1 MSKIKSYD
9 KNLYPSTEDAIWE
22 ILDRHMIDAGEPP
35 IYSAKALENVC
46 LFLAENDIPHSYTLL
61 SAPSDAK
68 CDELVS
74 LIWHEAGK
82 VGNEVWYT
90 YGKNFSKK
98 NYRLSLTVSAEGL
111 EDIQDW
117 IYLSDLKGVGV
128 LDWKGEQIL

>member
-1 MSKIKSYD
+1 MSKFKIYD
-9 KNLYPSTEDAIWE
+9 KSLYPSIENAIWE
-22 ILDRHMIDAGEPP
+22 ILDGHMIDAGDPP
-35 IYSAKALENVC
+35 VYSAKALENVC
-46 LFLAENDIPHSYTLL
+46 FFLAENDIPHSYTLL
-61 SAPSDAK
+61 SAPPDAK

-74 LIWHEAGK
+74 LIWHEDGK

-98 NYRLSLTVSAEGL
+98 NYKLSLTVSAENL

-117 IYLSDLKGVGV
+117 IYLSDMKGVEV

>member
-35 IYSAKALENVC
+35 IYSVKALENVC

-117 IYLSDLKGVGV
+117 IYLSDLKGVEV

>member
-1 MSKIKSYD
+1 MSKFKIYD
-9 KNLYPSTEDAIWE
+9 KSLYPSIENAIWE
-22 ILDRHMIDAGEPP
+22 ILDRHMIDAGDPP
-35 IYSAKALENVC
+35 VYSAKALENVC
-46 LFLAENDIPHSYTLL
+46 FFLAENDIPHSYTLL
-61 SAPSDAK
+61 SAPPDAK

-74 LIWHEAGK
+74 LIWHEDGK

-98 NYRLSLTVSAEGL
+98 SYRLSLTVSAENL

-117 IYLSDLKGVGV
+117 IYLSDMKGVEV

>member
-1 MSKIKSYD
+1 MSKIKGYD
-9 KNLYPSTEDAIWE
+9 KSLYLSIEDAIRE
-22 ILDRHMIDAGEPP
+22 VLDKHMIDAGEPP

-46 LFLAENDIPHSYTLL
+46 FFLAENDIPHSYTLL
-61 SAPSDAK
+61 PAPPDAK
-68 CDELVS
+68 CNELVS

-98 NYRLSLTVSAEGL
+98 NYRLSLTVSAENL

-117 IYLSDLKGVGV
+117 IYLSDLKGVEV